1 MLLMFFLGTTPTKQR
16 LCGPRTNSLRI
27 RFLYIRWTAQ
37 ISLTCAPKI
46 YYISD
51 ANVNP
56 MTTTSKLAGQQLVNQ
71 IYSCQVYNYD
81 FFLMNIFDRFLT

>member
-1 MLLMFFLGTTPTKQR
+1 VAQGQTIFELDSCILG
-16 LCGPRTNSLRI
+16 
-27 RFLYIRWTAQ
+27 WTAQ
-37 ISLTCAPKI
+37 IILTCAPKI